1 MFARKNAI
9 GAVLVVSTLLAP
21 VTGVSAFAAAPNATN
36 WSWNASP
43 DGTAALGVFTGQG
56 DDGRGWIGNS
66 NGEGGPSNVPAPS
79 VARHF

>member
-1 MFARKNAI
+1 MFARMNAI
-9 GAVLVVSTLLAP
+9 GAVLVASTLLSP
-21 VTGVSAFAAAPNATN
+21 VTSVSAFAATS
-36 WSWNASP
+36 WS

-79 VARHF
+79 VARHFG